1 MSGNELVSE
10 KAQGGRAMAAKA
22 GRGSEAG
29 AGGRAFSGREQN
41 RQGRQV
47 GNWQGNLGSSE
58 QRGLEVLGA
67 PITPPGAGR
76 PGPHGGSEPRMRKW
90 QQGRQRSAGPRTA
103 PTGSLGGVWALR
115 SVLEE
120 GALGGWVRR
129 PGGPRLESNVEAAEE
144 VQRGRVGAA

>member
-1 MSGNELVSE
+1 MVSGNELVSE

-67 PITPPGAGR
+67 PITPPGIRTAWATRGLRAQDEEVAAGSAAQR
-76 PGPHGGSEPRMRKW
+76 WAADSADGQPWGGVGTEV
-90 QQGRQRSAGPRTA
+90 SAG
-103 PTGSLGGVWALR
+103 GGCFGRMGKKARWA
-115 SVLEE
+115 EAGE
-120 GALGGWVRR
+120 QCGGC
-129 PGGPRLESNVEAAEE
+129 
-144 VQRGRVGAA
+144 